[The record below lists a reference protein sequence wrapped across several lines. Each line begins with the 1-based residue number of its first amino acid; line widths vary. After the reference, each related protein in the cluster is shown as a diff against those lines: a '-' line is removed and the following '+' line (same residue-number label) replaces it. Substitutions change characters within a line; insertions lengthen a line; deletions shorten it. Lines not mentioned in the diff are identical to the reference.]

1 MEHSATILNNLW
13 RAPSKAAEL
22 VRVGLL
28 GALLATLAACG
39 GSDAVITNNDLP
51 SLLRTEWRRCLSQ
64 SPQNGA

>member
-1 MEHSATILNNLW
+1 MLGSKNTCHDSRRGALRELMEHSATILNNLW

-39 GSDAVITNNDLP
+39 EAT
-51 SLLRTEWRRCLSQ
+51 R
-64 SPQNGA
+64 